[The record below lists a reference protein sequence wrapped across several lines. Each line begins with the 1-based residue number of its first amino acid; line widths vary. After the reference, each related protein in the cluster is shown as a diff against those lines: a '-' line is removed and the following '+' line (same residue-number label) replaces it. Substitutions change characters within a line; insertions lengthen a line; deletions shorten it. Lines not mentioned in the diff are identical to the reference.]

1 MADLGSEWIVVNVNE
16 QCYGLS
22 ARCVLE
28 LQDCSGVDLVA
39 FPGCEPPVVGLLE
52 HRDRV
57 LPVVDLR
64 LMLGDPPREGDAS
77 KQRPR
82 LAIAQHGRC
91 FGAFLVDGV
100 HTMVIIEP
108 EQIQPLDRG
117 VSLSDEILGVHSF
130 ERFGEVIL
138 IDAGACLAQLE
149 AAIPKSRRAAA

>member
-1 MADLGSEWIVVNVNE
+1 MIDLGSEWIVVNVNE

-28 LQDCSGVDLVA
+28 LQDCTGVDLVA
-39 FPGCEPPVVGLLE
+39 FPGCEPPVVGLHE

-64 LMLGDPPREGDAS
+64 HVLGDPPREGDAS
-77 KQRPR
+77 TQRPR
-82 LAIAQHGRC
+82 LAIAQHDSC

-117 VSLSDEILGVHSF
+117 VSSSAEILGVHSS

-138 IDAGACLAQLE
+138 IDAGACLDRLE
-149 AAIPKSRRAAA
+149 TPLPKTLRDAA